1 MKNTIQIKNVKY
13 WLFWMIW
20 HEKQGEKQIKV
31 TEEHGKQLAE
41 SNALIRKDGYDIEK
55 DSPEFS
61 K

>member
-20 HEKQGEKQIKV
+20 YEKQGEKQIKV

-41 SNALIRKDGYDIEK
+41 SNALIRKYGYDIEK
-55 DSPEFS
+55 